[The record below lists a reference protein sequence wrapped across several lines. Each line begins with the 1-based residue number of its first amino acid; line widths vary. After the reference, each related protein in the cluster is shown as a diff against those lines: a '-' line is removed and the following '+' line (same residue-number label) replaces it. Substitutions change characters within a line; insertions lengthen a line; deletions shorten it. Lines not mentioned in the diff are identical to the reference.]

1 MKKIIVM
8 AFAAVSCGMSGLTDE
23 GVGELRIS
31 FDSVVEETVR
41 SVTEIPDTSEF
52 LLTVCDASG
61 NIIYDGKYGGCP
73 EKLEVRAGN
82 YTVSARSIEFTKPAF
97 SAPQFGDE
105 QCAVVDKDGIV
116 NVRLMCRQINSGVRL
131 SISSAFLS
139 AYPDG
144 VLFLKS
150 SKGKLMYSYKE
161 KRTAYFNPGPVS
173 LILSQNGKDEVM
185 MTRELEPQEVVVI
198 GVDVSGAEGA
208 SGKTGISMEV
218 DTTRNWSSDR
228 IILGEGGRGKT
239 QETALNVAQ
248 ARASAPMTDVWV
260 SGYVVGGDLTS
271 AGGSFEEPFK
281 SRSNL
286 ILGPRS
292 TTADRNVCIAVQIP
306 AGSLREDLNLVDNPS
321 LLGSKICIHGDLVE
335 EYFSLVGL
343 KNPDDCIIY

>member
-1 MKKIIVM
+1 MKKIIVL

-41 SVTEIPDTSEF
+41 SAMEIPDTSEF
-52 LLTVCDASG
+52 LLTVRDAAG
-61 NIIYDGKYGGCP
+61 NMIYDGKYGGCP
-73 EKLEVRAGN
+73 EALEVRAGN

-105 QCAVVDKDGIV
+105 QCAAVGKDGIV

-139 AYPDG
+139 SYPDG

-173 LILSQNGKDEVM
+173 LILSQNGNDEVM

-198 GVDVSGAEGA
+198 GVDVSGAGGA
-208 SGKTGISMEV
+208 SEKAGISMEV
-218 DTTRNWSSDR
+218 DTTRNWSADR
-228 IILGEGGRGKT
+228 VILGEGGQGKT

-248 ARASAPMTDVWV
+248 ARVSAPMTDVWV

-271 AGGSFEEPFK
+271 SGGSFEEPFK
-281 SRSNL
+281 SRTNL

-292 TTADRNVCIAVQIP
+292 ATEDRNVCIAVQIP
-306 AGSLREDLNLVDNPS
+306 AGSLRDELNLVDNPS
-321 LLGSKICIHGDLVE
+321 LLGQKICLKGDLIDD
-335 EYFSLVGL
+335 YFNMTGL
-343 KNPDDCIIY
+343 KNIKDLVY